1 MKTRLDTYLNVLA
14 DVFGIGPLKLL
25 YDKSLKDKSAEWV
38 QTRLWFTLARTQTFT
53 NWLKEKHVVA
63 NWSVCFTY
71 MYWRLPRQPKEFGI
85 VPCNLLLDRTSV
97 LSFANLPISV
107 GIGPIMLLFCSR
119 LGQKK
124 HLPIKKLK
132 KITLDTKTCSIHGN
146 NTHSVSSFV
155 RFPMLGE
162 SRPER
167 SLLGASLSNMQTYE
181 NYMVALIWS

>member
-1 MKTRLDTYLNVLA
+1 
-14 DVFGIGPLKLL
+14 
-25 YDKSLKDKSAEWV
+25 
-38 QTRLWFTLARTQTFT
+38 
-53 NWLKEKHVVA
+53 
-63 NWSVCFTY
+63 
-71 MYWRLPRQPKEFGI
+71 
-85 VPCNLLLDRTSV
+85 
-97 LSFANLPISV
+97 
-107 GIGPIMLLFCSR
+107 MLLFCSR